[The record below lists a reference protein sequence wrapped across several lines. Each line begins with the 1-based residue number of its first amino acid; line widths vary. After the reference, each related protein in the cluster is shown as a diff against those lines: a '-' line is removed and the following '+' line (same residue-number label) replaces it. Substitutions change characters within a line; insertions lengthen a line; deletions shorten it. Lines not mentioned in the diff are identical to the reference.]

1 MTPPGWLP
9 ISPVGGETQ
18 IDVRQ
23 NSAVRIDF
31 ANVLLGDVNG
41 DQCVND
47 ADLLAVLLAF
57 GSAGENLPEDIN
69 GDGTVDDSDLLL
81 VLFNFGNGIGC

>member
-9 ISPVGGETQ
+9 IRPAGGETQ
-18 IDVRQ
+18 IEVRQ
-23 NSAVRIDF
+23 SAVRIDF

-47 ADLLAVLLAF
+47 ADLLAVLFAF
-57 GSAGENLPEDIN
+57 GSVGENLPEDVN
-69 GDGTVDDSDLLL
+69 GDGLVNDADLLL
-81 VLFNFGNGIGC
+81 VLFNFGNGVAC